1 MVFDRVIKTTKI
13 FKLRKRLI
21 LVQTPT
27 IASCK
32 RSSIFRQKNT
42 TVRFTLTRCMSEKRM
57 FLIKKKQVTSRPL
70 ILFLKKMVCP
80 RFFNNGGGGEQI
92 VNKKLY
98 VIFRVLYARISA
110 SIANN
115 FFLEIITYVVQ
126 LFVVFN
132 PEYVVQC
139 TILLLI
145 SNSVLSNGQFPPPH
159 RCESTLA

>member
-1 MVFDRVIKTTKI
+1 MYKSISFNFYTNGFGHDPYFFFPFGKRTTTYELHSTLVFDRVIKTTKI

-80 RFFNNGGGGEQI
+80 RFFNNGGGDEQI

-98 VIFRVLYARISA
+98 VIFRVLYARMSA

-115 FFLEIITYVVQ
+115 FFLK
-126 LFVVFN
+126 
-132 PEYVVQC
+132 
-139 TILLLI
+139 
-145 SNSVLSNGQFPPPH
+145 
-159 RCESTLA
+159 